1 MRKMR
6 VNRLDGRALSGIDR
20 TEREEV
26 GGFGVSSASVYGRV
40 ALVAG
45 LGLLLSACS
54 MGGMFG
60 GGTPGAAQSA
70 ATQQLQN
77 ATATPEEI
85 AAASPA
91 LPAIATECPPIK
103 VRAGAEA
110 LYYYGNGAVGNPKD
124 LQYQAVIDKQ
134 SRNCVV
140 SNGLIT
146 VKMGVVGRL
155 MLGPNGNQQNVN
167 LPLRFAVE
175 RDSTPLF
182 SELYQIPVAVTPPA
196 QSNDF
201 VKVVDNV
208 QIPYVTGD
216 DITIWVGFDTAA
228 KKS

>member
-1 MRKMR
+1 
-6 VNRLDGRALSGIDR
+6 LLGRIAILAG
-20 TEREEV
+20 
-26 GGFGVSSASVYGRV
+26 AS
-40 ALVAG
+40 
-45 LGLLLSACS
+45 LLLSACT

-60 GGTPGAAQSA
+60 GGAPSA
-70 ATQQLQN
+70 NTQQLQN
-77 ATATPEEI
+77 ATASPAEI

-103 VRAGAEA
+103 VRPGAEA
-110 LYYYGNGAVGNPKD
+110 LYFFGKGKVGNPND

-155 MLGPNGNQQNVN
+155 MLGPSGNQQSVQ

-175 RDSTPLF
+175 RGDNPLF
-182 SELYQIPVAVTPPA
+182 SELYQIPVSVTPPA
-196 QSNDF
+196 QASDF
-201 VKVVDNV
+201 VKVVENV
-208 QIPYVTGD
+208 QIPYVAGD
-216 DITIWVGFDTAA
+216 DITIWVGFDSSG

>member
-1 MRKMR
+1 MSGT
-6 VNRLDGRALSGIDR
+6 VGIRLG
-20 TEREEV
+20 
-26 GGFGVSSASVYGRV
+26 SA
-40 ALVAG
+40 AA

-60 GGTPGAAQSA
+60 GGQPSA
-70 ATQQLQN
+70 NTQALQN
-77 ATATPEEI
+77 ATATPDQI
-85 AAASPA
+85 AAMSPA

-103 VRAGAEA
+103 VRPGAEA
-110 LYYYGNGAVGNPKD
+110 VYFYGNGQVGNSKD

-155 MLGPNGNQQNVN
+155 MLGPSGNQQSVN

-175 RDSTPLF
+175 RGDATPLY

-196 QSNDF
+196 QAADF

-216 DITIWVGFDTAA
+216 DITIWVGFDSGA
-228 KKS
+228 KKKS

>member
-1 MRKMR
+1 MGDK
-6 VNRLDGRALSGIDR
+6 ALRSGAVVVRI
-20 TEREEV
+20 
-26 GGFGVSSASVYGRV
+26 AAAA
-40 ALVAG
+40 ALG
-45 LGLLLSACS
+45 IGLSACS

-60 GGTPGAAQSA
+60 GGGQPSAQ
-70 ATQQLQN
+70 TQALQN
-77 ATATPEEI
+77 ATATPDQI
-85 AAASPA
+85 AAMSPA

-103 VRAGAEA
+103 VRPGAEA
-110 LYYYGNGAVGNPKD
+110 VYFYGKGQVGNPRD

-134 SRNCVV
+134 SRNCTV

-155 MLGPNGNQQNVN
+155 MLGPAGNQQSVD

-175 RDSTPLF
+175 RGDSTPLY

-196 QSNDF
+196 QAGDF

-208 QIPYVTGD
+208 QIPYVAGD
-216 DITIWVGFDTAA
+216 EITIWVGFDSGAR

>member
-1 MRKMR
+1 MR
-6 VNRLDGRALSGIDR
+6 LA
-20 TEREEV
+20 
-26 GGFGVSSASVYGRV
+26 A
-40 ALVAG
+40 VAG
-45 LGLLLSACS
+45 VGLLLSACS

-60 GGTPGAAQSA
+60 GGAPAPDNQA
-70 ATQQLQN
+70 LQN
-77 ATATPEEI
+77 ATASPAEM

-103 VRAGAEA
+103 VRPGAEA
-110 LYYYGNGAVGNPKD
+110 LYFYGKGQVGNPRD

-155 MLGPNGNQQNVN
+155 MLGPSGNQQSVD
-167 LPLRFAVE
+167 LPLRFAVT
-175 RDSTPLF
+175 RGDNSPLY

-196 QSNDF
+196 QAGDF
-201 VKVVDNV
+201 VKVVEGV
-208 QIPYVTGD
+208 QIPYVQGD
-216 DITIWVGFDTAA
+216 EITIWVGFDSGS

>member
-1 MRKMR
+1 MGGSGLQATTWIG
-6 VNRLDGRALSGIDR
+6 RLGVLA
-20 TEREEV
+20 
-26 GGFGVSSASVYGRV
+26 GF
-40 ALVAG
+40 
-45 LGLLLSACS
+45 GLLLSACS

-60 GGTPGAAQSA
+60 GGSA
-70 ATQQLQN
+70 PSANTQQLQN

-85 AAASPA
+85 AAESPA

-103 VRAGAEA
+103 VRDGAEA
-110 LYYYGNGAVGNPKD
+110 IYYYGSGQVGNPKD

-155 MLGPNGNQQNVN
+155 MLGPNGTQQSVD

-175 RDSTPLF
+175 RDATPLF

-196 QSNDF
+196 QASDF
-201 VKVVDNV
+201 VKVVENV

-216 DITIWVGFDTAA
+216 DITIWVGFDTTA